1 MSANGSGLREVRATE
16 NKNFK
21 YKQNFKLMENNQRSS
36 SNPHL
41 AKPVLC
47 DGFLIPMTDFVLRI
61 NYIEKEIDQFFDS
74 WRMKQLRIIEN
85 YATFLKQPLKL
96 EMFVPCDED
105 GNVLEDPKIEE
116 EYVDE
121 HTTQIFA
128 QYQYDLDKAKEKVL
142 FEGFKIYDY
151 KLNVFFY
158 LGRRKILSYDKKR
171 KDFITIGLLPE
182 TVEDLINISSQIKL
196 SQTALNSIFGETVA

>member
-1 MSANGSGLREVRATE
+1 MKNTTTE
-16 NKNFK
+16 NFK
-21 YKQNFKLMENNQRSS
+21 
-36 SNPHL
+36 HGI
-41 AKPVLC
+41 AKPMLC
-47 DGFLIPMTDFVLRI
+47 DGFLIPMTDFVNNVGNME
-61 NYIEKEIDQFFDS
+61 NYPSHENALS
-74 WRMKQLRIIEN
+74 WIYN
-85 YATFLKQPLKL
+85 YATLLKQPLKL

-105 GNVLEDPKIEE
+105 GNVLEEPKIEE

-158 LGRRKILSYDKKR
+158 LGRRKTLSYDKKR
-171 KDFITIGLLPE
+171 KDFITIGFLPE